1 MLANQINMA
10 RMKHGPYGPIVGKL
24 GNTVGYIRLGEACV
38 RTLTPPNK
46 NKIFTQNQIAAFD
59 KMRVLMEFVSSV
71 NSFTNTSFKLAV
83 KGTNKIAQNAAVS
96 LNIKTAIKGVYPNL
110 ELDYSKIIVSKG
122 DLDSAQHPVISKIVE
137 APIDKKAL
145 DTNVSIKF
153 QWDIDPTWDND
164 LKRDQ
169 VMLLAYLPDNKT
181 AFYKLSGSRR
191 SEGEDTLQGC
201 IAIKNHGN
209 TIKDRFIE
217 TYIAFISDDRESISD
232 SIYTGRID
240 L

>member
-1 MLANQINMA
+1 
-10 RMKHGPYGPIVGKL
+10 MKHGPYGPIVGKL

-46 NKIFTQNQIAAFD
+46 NKIYTQNQIAAFD
-59 KMRVLMEFVSSV
+59 KMRVIMEFVSPINTFV
-71 NSFTNTSFKLAV
+71 LTSFKLAV

-96 LNIKTAIKGVYPNL
+96 LNIKTAVIGEYPNL
-110 ELDYSKIIVSKG
+110 KLDYSKITVSKG
-122 DLDSAQHPVISKIVE
+122 NLLPAQNPVISHVVE
-137 APIDKKAL
+137 PPTDKKVIYS
-145 DTNVSIKF
+145 NVSLKF
-153 QWDIDPTWDND
+153 QWDIDPTWDYD
-164 LKRDQ
+164 MKSDQ

-181 AFYKLSGSRR
+181 AFYKLSGARR
-191 SEGEDTLQGC
+191 SEGEDTLKGC

-209 TIKDRFIE
+209 IIKDRFIE